1 MQADGQQE
9 NSQRFRA
16 RNDSSRDPQ
25 RKQIAQRRTVPQR
38 KRLLEVKPGV
48 FLIGQVRMVMMV
60 MMMRMIVNVIVVM
73 IVMPIVRV

>member
-48 FLIGQVRMVMMV
+48 FLYRLRYRCDGQEKVKTGNLTVLK
-60 MMMRMIVNVIVVM
+60 
-73 IVMPIVRV
+73 